1 MSVRLQDLL
10 AGGTPPGVYRFLGR
24 AAPETI
30 CALAEAAGWRCF
42 HLDGTQVA
50 AKLTLLDAVAG
61 AAGFPAYCGRNWD
74 ALEECLRDLSW
85 APARG
90 YLILWDDAR
99 VLAKADPRAYATA
112 LDILRSAS
120 EHWQSKGIPFV
131 VLLRRSAV

>member
-1 MSVRLQDLL
+1 MSACLQDLL

-30 CALAEAAGWRCF
+30 TGLAEAAGWRCF
-42 HLDGTQVA
+42 HVDGTQIASKPALLEATA
-50 AKLTLLDAVAG
+50 AAVD
-61 AAGFPAYCGRNWD
+61 FPAYCGRNWD

-85 APARG
+85 APAKG

-99 VLAKADPRAYATA
+99 VLAKADPRAFATA
-112 LDILRSAS
+112 ADILRSVS
-120 EHWQSKGIPFV
+120 EYWQSKGIPFV